1 MASKKIVI
9 IGPESTGK
17 SSLCTLLAA
26 HFNTVCV
33 YEYAREYLL
42 KNGTNYKVQDLYTIA
57 VGQTKLEEE
66 GIDKLRNLNANAP
79 LIIDTNLEVIR
90 VWSEFVFAECDNRIL
105 TSLAAS
111 KYDLYLLCKNDLPWV
126 KDELREYP
134 DNATREKLFHH
145 YKQLAVTSNIP
156 FVIIEGNY
164 DQRLQLAIKAVQEIL

>member
-1 MASKKIVI
+1 MASKKVVI

-42 KNGTNYKVQDLYTIA
+42 KNGINYTVQDLYTIA
-57 VGQTKLEEE
+57 VGQIKLEEE
-66 GIDKLRNLNANAP
+66 GIDKLQNLNANAP

-90 VWSEFVFAECDNRIL
+90 VWSEFVFGECDNRIL
-105 TSLAAS
+105 ISLAES

-134 DNATREKLFHH
+134 DNETREKLFHH

-156 FVIIEGNY
+156 FTIIEGNY